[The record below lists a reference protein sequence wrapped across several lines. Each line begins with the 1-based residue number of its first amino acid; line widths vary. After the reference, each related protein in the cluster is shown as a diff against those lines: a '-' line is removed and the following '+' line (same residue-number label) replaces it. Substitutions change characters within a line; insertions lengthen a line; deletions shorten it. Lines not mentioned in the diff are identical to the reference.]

1 VSEAGADGAARSRSL
16 LPPSGWLRSG
26 TSLEEIARRRSR
38 DHQPPPKAL
47 ALREVAAWCD
57 MRWKAMR
64 VPPLSP
70 SRNPGCER
78 PPILVLPGFLAS
90 DLSTKPFREALTA
103 RGWEVHGWGL
113 GLNRG
118 ACHDMLGQVLELV
131 DQIAAKGKVVL
142 IGWSFGGLYAREVAK
157 LRPHLVD
164 RVITM
169 GTPFS
174 GDPRA
179 NNLWRTYE
187 KVTGYKVDQQPFD
200 VKLNEKPPV
209 PTTALWS
216 RGDGIIA
223 PACAR
228 GLPGESDRRIQVN
241 CSHIGYMTKPAVLE
255 RVLGLLPDPSPAA
268 GSRPGC

>member
-1 VSEAGADGAARSRSL
+1 MKS
-16 LPPSGWLRSG
+16 PSGPSGGARAKPPFPPLAWLRGG
-26 TSLEEIARRRSR
+26 TSLEDIARRRSR
-38 DHQPPPKAL
+38 DYQPPAKAL

-57 MRWKAMR
+57 MRLKAIR
-64 VPPLSP
+64 TPRFEPT
-70 SRNPGCER
+70 RAPGCER
-78 PPILVLPGFLAS
+78 PPVLVLPGFLAS
-90 DLSTKPFREALTA
+90 DLSTKPFREALSA

-113 GLNRG
+113 GLNKG
-118 ACHDMLGQVLELV
+118 ACRNMLAAVEELV
-131 DQIAAKGKVVL
+131 DQIAGDGKIVV

-157 LRPHLVD
+157 LRPD
-164 RVITM
+164 KIERVITM

-187 KVTGYKVDQQPFD
+187 KVAGYPVDQTPFD

-216 RGDGIIA
+216 RGDGIVA
-223 PACAR
+223 AACAR

-241 CSHIGYMTKPAVLE
+241 CSHIGYMTKASVLQK
-255 RVLGLLPDPSPAA
+255 VLGLL
-268 GSRPGC
+268 GG

>member
-1 VSEAGADGAARSRSL
+1 MLFPPLAR
-16 LPPSGWLRSG
+16 LRG
-26 TSLEEIARRRSR
+26 TTSLSFEKLEKRRER
-38 DHQPPPKAL
+38 DSQPPNKAL

-57 MRWKAMR
+57 MRLKAFR
-64 VPPLSP
+64 TPAFAPTRS
-70 SRNPGCER
+70 PGCER

-103 RGWEVHGWGL
+103 RGWEAHGWGL

-118 ACHDMLGQVLELV
+118 ACRNVLAQVEQLV
-131 DQIAAKGKVVL
+131 DQLAGDGKIII

-157 LRPHLVD
+157 LRPWQVD

-179 NNLWRTYE
+179 NNLWKTYE
-187 KVTGYKVDQQPFD
+187 KVAGYPVDQTPFDD

-209 PTTALWS
+209 PTTAFWS
-216 RGDGIIA
+216 RGDGIVA

-228 GLPGESDRRIQVN
+228 GAANESDRRIQVN
-241 CSHIGYMTKPAVLE
+241 CSHIGYMTKASVLAKVME
-255 RVLGLLPDPSPAA
+255 LLGEKV
-268 GSRPGC
+268 G

>member
-1 VSEAGADGAARSRSL
+1 VKPASGLPRSTRAKAAFAQLASL
-16 LPPSGWLRSG
+16 RGS
-26 TSLEEIARRRSR
+26 TSLEDVARRRER
-38 DHQPPPKAL
+38 DRQPPNKAL

-57 MRWKAMR
+57 MRLKAIR
-64 VPPLSP
+64 TPPFAP
-70 SRNPGCER
+70 TREPGCER
-78 PPILVLPGFLAS
+78 PPVLVVPGFLAS
-90 DLSTKPFREALTA
+90 DLSTKPFREALSA

-113 GLNRG
+113 GLNKG
-118 ACHDMLGQVLELV
+118 ACRDMLAQVAELV
-131 DQIAAKGKVVL
+131 EQIAGEGKIIVV
-142 IGWSFGGLYAREVAK
+142 GWSFGGLYAREVAK
-157 LRPHLVD
+157 LMPDKVD
-164 RVITM
+164 QVITM

-187 KVTGYKVDQQPFD
+187 KVAGYPVDQTPFD

-216 RGDGIIA
+216 RGDGIVA

-241 CSHIGYMTKPAVLE
+241 CSHIGYMTKQSVLTKVLE
-255 RVLGLLPDPSPAA
+255 LLD
-268 GSRPGC
+268 R

>member
-1 VSEAGADGAARSRSL
+1 MKSAPGLPRAARAKAAFAQLASL
-16 LPPSGWLRSG
+16 RGG
-26 TSLEEIARRRSR
+26 TSLEDVARRRER
-38 DHQPPPKAL
+38 DRQPPNKAL

-57 MRWKAMR
+57 MRLRAIR
-64 VPPLSP
+64 TPPLAP
-70 SRNPGCER
+70 VRAPDCQR
-78 PPILVLPGFLAS
+78 PPVLVVPGFLAS
-90 DLSTKPFREALTA
+90 DLSTKPFREALSA

-113 GLNRG
+113 GLNKG
-118 ACHDMLGQVLELV
+118 ACRNMLASVAELV
-131 DQIAAKGKVVL
+131 EQIAGDGKIIIV
-142 IGWSFGGLYAREVAK
+142 GWSFGGLYAREVAK
-157 LRPHLVD
+157 LMPDKID

-187 KVTGYKVDQQPFD
+187 KVAGYPVDQTPFD

-216 RGDGIIA
+216 RGDGIVA

-228 GLPGESDRRIQVN
+228 GLPGESDRRIQVS
-241 CSHIGYMTKPAVLE
+241 CSHIGYMTKSSVLNKVLE
-255 RVLGLLPDPSPAA
+255 LLD
-268 GSRPGC
+268 R

>member
-1 VSEAGADGAARSRSL
+1 VSGEADRGGGARAKVPF
-16 LPPSGWLRSG
+16 PPLAWLRGG
-26 TSLEEIARRRSR
+26 TTLSFSDLAKRRER
-38 DHQPPPKAL
+38 DFQPPNKAL

-57 MRWKAMR
+57 MRLRAMR
-64 VPPLSP
+64 TPPFQP
-70 SRNPGCER
+70 SRDPYCER
-78 PPILVLPGFLAS
+78 LPVLVLPGFLAS

-118 ACHDMLGQVLELV
+118 ACQNMLGQVMELV
-131 DQIAAKGKVVL
+131 DQIAGDGKVILV
-142 IGWSFGGLYAREVAK
+142 GWSFGGLYAREIAK
-157 LRPHLVD
+157 LRPAKID

-179 NNLWRTYE
+179 NNLWKTYE
-187 KVTGYKVDQQPFD
+187 KVTGYPVDRTPFD

-216 RGDGIIA
+216 RGDGIVA

-228 GLPGESDRRIQVN
+228 GRPNESDRRIQVN

-255 RVLGLLPDPSPAA
+255 KVLKLLDD
-268 GSRPGC
+268 

>member
-1 VSEAGADGAARSRSL
+1 VRGPGPDGAARARSAF
-16 LPPSGWLRSG
+16 PPLGWLKGG
-26 TSLEEIARRRSR
+26 TSLEDIARRRSR
-38 DHQPPPKAL
+38 DHQPPPKTL

-57 MRWKAMR
+57 MRLKAWGPALEAPR
-64 VPPLSP
+64 AAGC
-70 SRNPGCER
+70 SRLPV
-78 PPILVLPGFLAS
+78 LVLPGFLAS
-90 DLSTKPFREALTA
+90 DLSTKPFREALMR
-103 RGWEVHGWGL
+103 RGWQVHGWGL
-113 GLNRG
+113 GMNRG
-118 ACHDMLGQVLELV
+118 ACQNMLGQVVELV
-131 DQIAAKGKVVL
+131 DQIAGDGKLIL

-157 LRPHLVD
+157 LRPHLID

-187 KVTGYKVDQQPFD
+187 KVAGYPVDQTPFD

-216 RGDGIIA
+216 RGDGIVA

-228 GLPGESDRRIQVN
+228 GTPKESDRRIQVN

-255 RVLGLLPDPSPAA
+255 RVIDLLED
-268 GSRPGC
+268 